1 MDHLSIDMPSD
12 GELTGRSAATLDDV
26 DRSILRE
33 LAADGRVSMRTLAE
47 RLRISR
53 SSVYARIERLTAEG
67 VVTGYAARIDPLRAG
82 LGTTAYVLV
91 SIDQTGWR
99 GVSGRLREVPYVQHI
114 ALVGGDVDMMM
125 LVRTPDNATLRDV
138 VLARVHNVAGVRSTR
153 TWLVFDEVAG
163 RRPLQ

>member
-1 MDHLSIDMPSD
+1 MDHLSIDMPSA
-12 GELTGRSAATLDDV
+12 GEVTGRSAAALDDV
-26 DRSILRE
+26 DRSILRQ
-33 LAADGRVSMRTLAE
+33 LIADGRLSMRTLAE

-53 SSVYARIERLTAEG
+53 SSGYARVERLTAEG
-67 VVTGYAARIDPLRAG
+67 VITGYAARIDPIRAG

-99 GVSGRLREVPYVQHI
+99 GVSERLREVPYVQHI

-138 VLARVHNVAGVRSTR
+138 VLARVHAVTGVRSTR

-163 RRPLQ
+163 RQQLQ